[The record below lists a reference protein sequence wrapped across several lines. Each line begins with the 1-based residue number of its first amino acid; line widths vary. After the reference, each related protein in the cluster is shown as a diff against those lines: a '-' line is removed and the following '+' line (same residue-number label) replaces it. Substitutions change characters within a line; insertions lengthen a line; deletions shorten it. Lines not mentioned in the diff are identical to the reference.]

1 MKRMMTMVGLQIAVL
16 AGLAGSAAAQ
26 TEVTVTAKPLT
37 DSDIAL
43 LRHDVQG
50 QKMDIITK
58 TMQLTPAEA
67 AAFWPIY
74 KVYAHDQSLIGDQE
88 YQLIKDYAMNYGQMS
103 DDKAAELA
111 QKTFAIEQSRHDI
124 QVKYWPQF
132 EKALT
137 AKRAAKF
144 YQVDRRLTMMIDLQL
159 ASQVPLMQ

>member
-1 MKRMMTMVGLQIAVL
+1 MKKMVIIGLQVAALIGWNSL
-16 AGLAGSAAAQ
+16 AGAQ
-26 TEVTVTAKPLT
+26 TSMTVTATPLT

-58 TMQLTPAEA
+58 TMQFTDKEA
-67 AAFWPIY
+67 DAFWP
-74 KVYAHDQSLIGDQE
+74 VYRNYANEQSAVGDQE
-88 YQLIKDYAMNYGQMS
+88 YQMIKDYAQNYGQMS

-111 QKTFAIEQSRHDI
+111 QKMFGIEQSRHDV

-132 EKALT
+132 EKVLT

-144 YQVDRRLTMMIDLQL
+144 YQVDRRLTLMVDLQL
-159 ASQVPLMQ
+159 ASGIPLMQ

>member
-1 MKRMMTMVGLQIAVL
+1 MKRSMMILGLQIAVL
-16 AGLAGSAAAQ
+16 VGLSGLAVAQ

-50 QKMDIITK
+50 QKMEIITK
-58 TMQLTPAEA
+58 TMQFSAAEA
-67 AAFWPIY
+67 AAFWPVY
-74 KVYAHDQSLIGDQE
+74 KNYAHDQNAVGDQE
-88 YQLIKDYAMNYGQMS
+88 YQLIKDYAQNYGQMS

-111 QKTFAIEQSRHDI
+111 QKTFGIEQSRHDI

-144 YQVDRRLTMMIDLQL
+144 YQVDRRLTLMIDLQL
-159 ASQVPLMQ
+159 ASQIPLMQ

>member
-1 MKRMMTMVGLQIAVL
+1 MKKVAIIGLQIAVL
-16 AGLAGSAAAQ
+16 IGLSSLAGAQ

-50 QKMDIITK
+50 EKMDIITK
-58 TMQLTPAEA
+58 TMQFTPAEA
-67 AAFWPIY
+67 AAFWPVY
-74 KVYAHDQSLIGDQE
+74 KNYAHDQSLVGDKE
-88 YQLIKDYAMNYGQMS
+88 YQMIKDYAQNYGQMS
-103 DDKAAELA
+103 DAKAAELA
-111 QKTFAIEQSRHDI
+111 QQTFELEQSRHDI
-124 QVKYWPQF
+124 QVKYWPEF

-144 YQVDRRLTMMIDLQL
+144 YQVDRRLTLMIDLQL